1 MWSFQVSSSSTI
13 LKSCM
18 IIHFELETD
27 VLNPLQQTLSS
38 VSLREPVPAA
48 VADALD
54 KSSWAEGRVGW
65 MCNLLA
71 VTDNMET

>member
-1 MWSFQVSSSSTI
+1 
-13 LKSCM
+13 M